1 MTQRI
6 FATNSDLTG
15 FITRLT
21 IGLVMFPHGAQ
32 KVFGWFGGPGYANEM
47 KFFMETLHIPWLVA
61 LAVIIIEFFGSIS
74 LIIGFA
80 SRLWAVAMIFLFIG
94 IIFMEHVDH
103 GFFMNWYGNQKGEGY
118 EYHLLIIGLSLATL
132 TCGGG
137 KYSIDRILVT
147 DK

>member
-1 MTQRI
+1 MTQKI
-6 FATNSDLTG
+6 FATRNDLTG

-21 IGLVMFPHGAQ
+21 LGLVMFPHGAQ
-32 KVFGWFGGPGYANEM
+32 KVFGWFGGPGFTGEM
-47 KFFMETLHIPWLVA
+47 KFFTETLHMPWLLA
-61 LAVIIIEFFGSIS
+61 FAVIVIEFSGSIS

-94 IIFMEHVDH
+94 IIFTGHVDN
-103 GFFMNWYGNQKGEGY
+103 GFFMNWYGDQKGEGY

-132 TCGGG
+132 IGGSG
-137 KYSIDRILVT
+137 KYSVDRILVA

>member
-1 MTQRI
+1 MTQKI
-6 FATNSDLTG
+6 FATDSDLTG

-47 KFFMETLHIPWLVA
+47 KFFTETLHIPWLMA
-61 LAVIIIEFFGSIS
+61 FAVIIIEFLGSIS

-80 SRLWAVAMIFLFIG
+80 SRLWAAAMIFLFIG
-94 IIFMEHVDH
+94 IIFTEHVDH
-103 GFFMNWYGNQKGEGY
+103 GFFMNWYGTQKGEGY

-132 TCGGG
+132 IRGSG
-137 KYSIDRILVT
+137 KYSMDRILVT
-147 DK
+147 NK